1 MNPVALIIDDEIQ
14 IRRLLRLVLEAEN
27 YKVHEA
33 ETGQQGLMEI
43 ATRKPDVVLLDLGLP
58 DVEGLQV
65 LKRLR
70 EWSEVPVIVLTVRD
84 DVQEKVAALDAGADD
99 YITKPFSTPELLA
112 RLRAAQ
118 RKTRPSEEVS
128 VFKNGDLVVDLTAH
142 VVTRAGREIKLSA
155 TEYALLRL
163 FVKHPG
169 RVLTHRHILRE
180 IWGPKSEEH
189 RQYLRVYVTHLRQKI
204 ERDPTKPSLI
214 QTQSGIGSL
223 TGITRESACQR
234 ANAQSRVT
242 ADTDGAAI
250 RRCCSRRE
258 CGRASTAQFG
268 LETRCR
274 IALWR
279 LGDQQGVCDRPR
291 VSRRWILISTDHS
304 RSLRSDSARGHQ
316 LHCHLSSLP
325 RWRRRILI
333 RAFTGT
339 FASRGGGPA
348 ARSRSD
354 GNGRSQ
360 RLVGTELRHFRR

>member
-1 MNPVALIIDDEIQ
+1 MNLVALIIDDEVQ
-14 IRRLLRLVLEAEN
+14 IRRLLRLVLEGEN

-33 ETGQQGLMEI
+33 ETGQLGLMEI
-43 ATRKPDVVLLDLGLP
+43 ATHKPDVVLLDLGLP
-58 DVEGLQV
+58 DLDGLQV

-84 DVQEKVAALDAGADD
+84 DVEEKVAALDSGADD

-204 ERDPTKPSLI
+204 EPDPTKPSLI
-214 QTQSGIGSL
+214 QTQPGIGY
-223 TGITRESACQR
+223 R
-234 ANAQSRVT
+234 
-242 ADTDGAAI
+242 
-250 RRCCSRRE
+250 
-258 CGRASTAQFG
+258 
-268 LETRCR
+268 
-274 IALWR
+274 
-279 LGDQQGVCDRPR
+279 
-291 VSRRWILISTDHS
+291 
-304 RSLRSDSARGHQ
+304 
-316 LHCHLSSLP
+316 
-325 RWRRRILI
+325 
-333 RAFTGT
+333 FTG
-339 FASRGGGPA
+339 
-348 ARSRSD
+348 
-354 GNGRSQ
+354 
-360 RLVGTELRHFRR
+360 